1 MVRMMTTYSLK
12 NTRGARVAYPNLKE
26 GKLNLC

>member
-1 MVRMMTTYSLK
+1 MLGMTTYSLK
-12 NTRGARVAYPNLKE
+12 NTRGALAAYPNLKE